1 MGGIWLV
8 LIWGGLN
15 LWGSWASETCLSAWG
30 QVGGLAAGLLLGAMM
45 LQLGLVEVDATEKTL
60 FDFLGWEVK
69 KKVKSR
75 LAVPGE
81 GQKWQ
86 DQVGKHKESKS
97 EGWRPAGTMKLDKAA
112 SVEGGPNLADSKSV
126 VEAGETKIA
135 SALDKHDGFIR
146 FRCACGRSI
155 KALPKQA
162 GKTGRCPKCGQR
174 IQIPEE

>member
-8 LIWGGLN
+8 FIWGGLN
-15 LWGSWASETCLSAWG
+15 MWGSWASETGLSAWG
-30 QVGGLAAGLLLGAMM
+30 QVGGLAAGALMGAMM

-75 LAVPGE
+75 LAVSEE

-86 DQVGKHKESKS
+86 DQLGKHKEGK
-97 EGWRPAGTMKLDKAA
+97 RAA
-112 SVEGGPNLADSKSV
+112 VVEGGPNLADSKSV

-174 IQIPEE
+174 VQIPEE